1 MNQEQSQALGALIR
15 ARRLELG
22 YTTYQLGAAAGVQ
35 NSTVV
40 RIEQGKFAA
49 PRPDKLAK
57 FAQHLG
63 MSVADLFGRAG
74 YLVPHELPTFGT
86 YLLTKYPDL
95 PEMAMAE
102 LQSVFEKLTALHGIE
117 IFPLAPA
124 VVVSNDAP
132 GGVQ

>member
-49 PRPDKLAK
+49 PRPDKLA
-57 FAQHLG
+57 
-63 MSVADLFGRAG
+63 
-74 YLVPHELPTFGT
+74 
-86 YLLTKYPDL
+86 
-95 PEMAMAE
+95 
-102 LQSVFEKLTALHGIE
+102 
-117 IFPLAPA
+117 
-124 VVVSNDAP
+124 
-132 GGVQ
+132 